1 MKELEA
7 SITIA
12 PITLALAGQPNVGKS
27 TVFNTLTGQ
36 TQYVSNW
43 PGKTCEL
50 KTGLTQYAGKSIQI
64 VDLPGTYGLTA
75 NSIEEGITR
84 DYILQGQPDIVV
96 VIVDAVSLERNLYL
110 VAELLCL
117 PVPLVLGL
125 NRIDLAGQQ
134 GIRIEPHVLE
144 AALGIPVVPMVASR
158 SEGVRELLAAALQV
172 ASSSG
177 SWAPSRPE
185 IRADHQSVLEEIESL
200 ISGYTPALYP
210 PDWLA
215 LKLLEGDGVI
225 TRMICTRMG
234 SEWEKVH
241 AILIQHEDAFL
252 AVVGGRYEWIGRM
265 VRAAVARPKAGQV
278 TLTDRLDRA
287 ATHPTWGLLILLGI
301 LGLLF
306 WLTYSVGAPLQ
317 NWMETNVVQGAVVWT
332 RHMLT
337 GSPPWL
343 AGLLADGVITGVGTV
358 LTLMPILI
366 IFFTVLGLLEDVGYM
381 ARAAYVMDRFMHWM
395 GLHGKSFLPI
405 FLGFGCNVPAVM
417 GTRIIDSP
425 KARLITI
432 LVTPLVPCTARM
444 SVIALLAPI
453 FFFSKAVW
461 VSWGL
466 VGLSLLVLMGIGIA
480 LHELFLGG
488 EHTVFIMEL
497 PLYQAANLRRVG
509 QGIWQRTVDFLKMAG
524 SIILVVS
531 MLLWAL
537 STFPGGAI
545 ESSYLAFF
553 GRLLAPLGRLMGLE
567 WQMMVALLTSFV
579 RKENTIPTLAVL
591 YGAEQSGAG
600 LADLLSGRMPPAA
613 ALAFLAVQMLFIP
626 CVATLAAI
634 RQETGSWRWTALS
647 VLLLL
652 VVSMLAGVAIYQG
665 ARLVGWGV

>member
-1 MKELEA
+1 
-7 SITIA
+7 
-12 PITLALAGQPNVGKS
+12 
-27 TVFNTLTGQ
+27 
-36 TQYVSNW
+36 
-43 PGKTCEL
+43 
-50 KTGLTQYAGKSIQI
+50 
-64 VDLPGTYGLTA
+64 
-75 NSIEEGITR
+75 
-84 DYILQGQPDIVV
+84 
-96 VIVDAVSLERNLYL
+96 
-110 VAELLCL
+110 
-117 PVPLVLGL
+117 
-125 NRIDLAGQQ
+125 
-134 GIRIEPHVLE
+134 
-144 AALGIPVVPMVASR
+144 
-158 SEGVRELLAAALQV
+158 
-172 ASSSG
+172 
-177 SWAPSRPE
+177 
-185 IRADHQSVLEEIESL
+185 
-200 ISGYTPALYP
+200 
-210 PDWLA
+210 
-215 LKLLEGDGVI
+215 
-225 TRMICTRMG
+225 
-234 SEWEKVH
+234 
-241 AILIQHEDAFL
+241 
-252 AVVGGRYEWIGRM
+252 M

-317 NWMETNVVQGAVVWT
+317 NWMERNVVQGAVVWT
-332 RHMLT
+332 RHSLA

-343 AGLLADGVITGVGTV
+343 AGLFADGVITGVGTV
-358 LTLMPILI
+358 LTLLPILI

-432 LVTPLVPCTARM
+432 LVTPLVPCTARL
-444 SVIALLAPI
+444 SVIAFLAPI
-453 FFFSKAVW
+453 FFLSKAVW
-461 VSWGL
+461 VSWGM
-466 VGLSLLVLMGIGIA
+466 VGLSLLVLMGMGIA

-591 YGAEQSGAG
+591 YGAEQLGAG
-600 LADLLSGRMPPAA
+600 LAEVLGGRMAPAA

-665 ARLVGWGV
+665 ARLVGWGI